1 MPMLKLLGGA
11 RLEDDAGV
19 VAGPASHRHALA
31 LLALL
36 AAARPSGISREKLVG
51 YLWPEVPERTA
62 RNRLSTLLHRI
73 RQALGRDSVRSVK
86 GELALGRDVISSDL
100 EAFQDALDRGDL
112 EAAAACCTG
121 PFMDGYFLEGSAAF
135 DQWLGTM
142 REELRR
148 STGEALEKLA
158 HRAEAHGAWD
168 RAARW
173 RRRMVRDAPF
183 DSRAVARLM
192 NALIEAGN
200 PAGALEAARNHEQLL
215 QEEFGTGPDDE
226 VLELV
231 RRIRG
236 GASRGPNGPEEAPE
250 SPRSIAI
257 LPFES
262 QGDGAEAE
270 IFADGLHHDL
280 LTQLSRVPDLRVIA
294 RASVLRY
301 RDRHASI
308 PEVGAELGVGVV
320 LEGAVRE
327 HRGRVRLTV
336 QLVDVARDAT
346 RWGEAYDRTLSAEA
360 LFDVQA
366 ELARKITESLRSAM
380 ELVRTAPHRRAWL
393 PTENLEAYRLC
404 AMARS
409 FLDQRTQS
417 GMRQAEGLFRQA
429 LDADAGYPLAWV
441 GLADTLALL
450 FEYGYAERDVL
461 SAAEAAAHRAVEL
474 DPGSGAAHTSL
485 GLVHEARCQGP
496 EAVRA
501 YQRAVDLQPG
511 YADPHNWLSWTFQN
525 LGRPREALEWSRKAV
540 SLNPLA
546 TEVLANLS
554 VTLLMTG
561 DAEGALREAR
571 RAGDLAPD
579 ETSPTFYRILA
590 LERLGRL
597 DEAAE
602 LAEGLS
608 VPWSGEG
615 PRTTL
620 ALIQVKRARQAE
632 ARSILAELEA
642 MGAWGHAG
650 LVRAGLGQVDAA
662 FQAFARVSAWTYW
675 PTIPLHSLFPD
686 HLSAL
691 RADLRYPELIGRV
704 RRHWGLDP
712 DGSFPPG

>member
-1 MPMLKLLGGA
+1 MPTLKLLGGA

-19 VAGPASHRHALA
+19 LTGPAAHRHTLA

-62 RNRLSTLLHRI
+62 RNRLSTLLHRT
-73 RQALGRDSVRSVK
+73 RQALGRDAVRAVK
-86 GELALGRDVISSDL
+86 GELALGGDVISSDL
-100 EAFQDALDRGDL
+100 EAFQTALDEGDL
-112 EAAAACCTG
+112 EAAAACCAG
-121 PFMDGYFLEGSAAF
+121 PFMDGYFLEGSVAF
-135 DQWLGTM
+135 DQWLDTM

-148 STGEALEKLA
+148 RTGEVLEKLA
-158 HRAEAHGAWD
+158 NRAETHGAWD
-168 RAARW
+168 QAARW

-192 NALIEAGN
+192 NALVEAGN

-215 QEEFGTGPDDE
+215 QEEFGTGAGVE
-226 VLELV
+226 VLELAS
-231 RRIRG
+231 RIRG
-236 GASRGPNGPEEAPE
+236 REAPG
-250 SPRSIAI
+250 SPQSIAI

-262 QGDGAEAE
+262 QGDSAEVE

-294 RASVLRY
+294 RASVLRF
-301 RDRHASI
+301 RDRQASI

-336 QLVDVARDAT
+336 QLVDVGRDAP
-346 RWGEAYDRTLSAEA
+346 RWGETYDRTLSAEA

-380 ELVRTAPHRRAWL
+380 GLVRTASHPRAWR

-409 FLDQRTQS
+409 FLDQRTES
-417 GMRQAEGLFRQA
+417 GMRQAEELFRQA
-429 LDADAGYPLAWV
+429 LDEDAGYPLAWV

-450 FEYGYAERDVL
+450 FEYGYAEREIL

-501 YQRAVDLQPG
+501 YQRAADLQPG
-511 YADPHNWLSWTFQN
+511 YADPQNWLSWTLQN
-525 LGRPREALEWSRKAV
+525 LGRPREALEWSRRAV

-546 TEVLANLS
+546 TEVVANLS

-561 DAEGALREAR
+561 DAEGALREAH
-571 RAGDLAPD
+571 RAGDLAPG

-597 DEAAE
+597 DEAAF

-615 PRTTL
+615 PRATL
-620 ALIQVKRARQAE
+620 AMIQVKRGKQAE
-632 ARSILAELEA
+632 ARRILDQLEA
-642 MGAWGHAG
+642 KGAWGHAG
-650 LVRAGLGQVDAA
+650 LVRAGLGQLDEA
-662 FQAFARVSAWTYW
+662 FEAFARVSAWTYW

-691 RADLRYPELIGRV
+691 RADVRYPELIGRV
-704 RRHWGLDP
+704 RQHWGLNP